1 MLQGTLFAI
10 IISTLSNAV
19 FMITVK
25 EYTATTSSQ
34 YIVKSSSNDNGDFI
48 WRLTSSSAYNSSSYY
63 LEVYWISFTVQ
74 GAMPKC
80 EPDYV
85 EVFVKE

>member
-25 EYTATTSSQ
+25 EYTATTSIK
-34 YIVKSSSNDNGDFI
+34 YLLKSSSTNNGDFI
-48 WRLTSSSAYNSSSYY
+48 WRFTSSSAYVSSSYY
-63 LEVYWISFTVQ
+63 LEVYWISLRVQ